1 MELFSFWAVNPAD
14 GQDGKPEPVKLVFFE
29 NGDIQLISLSEEP
42 DYRGAFKLPS
52 GSYSYSG
59 ATLTVSEENL
69 GKIASLAH
77 RTGSEE
83 EYRAELLSKGLINDR
98 EWDLFYASP
107 RAWKSLR
114 IIVVNFGDS
123 E

>member
-14 GQDGKPEPVKLVFFE
+14 GQDGKPEPVKLAFFE
-29 NGDIQLISLSEEP
+29 NGDIQLVSLSVDPE
-42 DYRGAFKLPS
+42 YRGAYKLPS

-59 ATLTVSEENL
+59 ETLTVSEEDL
-69 GKIASLAH
+69 GKIVPLAR

-83 EYRAELLSKGLINDR
+83 DYRAELLSAGLINDR
-98 EWDLFYASP
+98 EWDLFYDSP

-114 IIVVNFGDS
+114 IIVVSFGDS

>member
-1 MELFSFWAVNPAD
+1 MELYSFWAVNPAD

-29 NGDIQLISLSEEP
+29 NGDVQVISLSEEP

-59 ATLTVSEENL
+59 ETLTVSEENL
-69 GKIASLAH
+69 GKIVPLAR
-77 RTGSEE
+77 RTDSEE
-83 EYRAELLSKGLINDR
+83 EYRSELLSLGVINDR

-107 RAWKSLR
+107 RSWKSLR
-114 IIVVNFGDS
+114 IIVVTFGDS

>member
-1 MELFSFWAVNPAD
+1 MELYSFWAINPAD
-14 GQDGKPEPVKLVFFE
+14 GQDGKPEPVKLAFFE
-29 NGDIQLISLSEEP
+29 NGDIQLVSLSEEP

-59 ATLTVSEENL
+59 DILTVSEENL
-69 GKIASLAH
+69 GKIVPLTP

-83 EYRAELLSKGLINDR
+83 EYRSELLSRSLINDR
-98 EWDLFYASP
+98 EWDLFYDNP

-114 IIVVNFGDS
+114 IIVVSFGDS